1 MIVGIPKEIK
11 NNEFRVGM
19 IPAGVEALVAGGHK
33 VFVQKDAGL
42 ASAIPDAEYEK
53 AGAKILVT
61 PKAIFEKA
69 DLIVKVKEPLAS
81 EYPLLQPGQVVFTYF
96 HFASSRELT
105 ESVLARK
112 IVAVAYETIQLP
124 DGTLPLLT
132 PMSEVAGR
140 LAVVEGAKYLEKP
153 FSGRGLLLSGVPG
166 VAPAEVIIIGGGVV
180 GKSAA
185 KIAAGLGANVT
196 ILDINIDRL
205 RYLEDIMPK
214 NVVTLHSNSHNLR
227 VAVKHADILIGA
239 VLIPGAK
246 APVLVTKQ
254 MVNSMKQ
261 GAVIVDVSVDQGG
274 CIETCHP
281 TTHADPTYIVN
292 GVIHY
297 CVANMPGAVPRTSTF
312 ALSNSTIPY
321 MLALANKRYKQAM
334 LDDQAL
340 LKGLNM
346 INGKLTIK
354 AVADTFGL
362 DYIPRDKALK
372 LSD

>member
-19 IPAGVEALVAGGHK
+19 IPAGVEALVNAGHK
-33 VFVQKDAGL
+33 VYVQKGAGL
-42 ASAIPDAEYEK
+42 ASAITDAEYEQ
-53 AGAKILVT
+53 AGAKIYAT
-61 PKAIFEKA
+61 AKAVYEKA
-69 DLIVKVKEPLAS
+69 DMIIKVKEPLAP
-81 EYPLLQPGQVVFTYF
+81 EYPMMQPGQVVFTYF

-153 FSGRGLLLSGVPG
+153 FFGRGLLLSGVPG
-166 VAPAEVIIIGGGVV
+166 VGPAEVIIIGGGVV

-205 RYLEDIMPK
+205 RHLEDIMPK
-214 NVVTLHSNSHNLR
+214 NVVTIHSNAHNLR
-227 VAVKHADILIGA
+227 AAVKLADILIGA

-246 APVLVTKQ
+246 APVLVSKQ
-254 MVNSMKQ
+254 MVGTMKK

-281 TTHADPTYIVN
+281 TTHDNPTFIVN
-292 GVIHY
+292 GVVHY

-321 MLALANKRYKQAM
+321 MLALANKGYKQAM
-334 LDDQAL
+334 LDDPAL

-354 AVADTFGL
+354 AVADTFSL

-372 LSD
+372 

>member
-1 MIVGIPKEIK
+1 MIIGIPKEIK
-11 NNEFRVGM
+11 ENEYRCGM
-19 IPAGVEALVAGGHK
+19 IPAGVEYLVEAGHK
-33 VFVQKDAGL
+33 VYVQKDAGL
-42 ASAIPDAEYEK
+42 ASAIPDSEYEK
-53 AGAKILVT
+53 AGAKIVVT
-61 PKAIFEKA
+61 AKSIYEKA
-69 DLIVKVKEPLAS
+69 DMIIKVKEPQPA
-81 EYPLLQPGQVVFTYF
+81 EYPMLQPGQIVFTYF

-105 ESVLARK
+105 ESMLERK
-112 IVAVAYETIQLP
+112 IIAVAYETIQLP

-153 FSGRGLLLSGVPG
+153 FSGRGILLGGVPG
-166 VAPAEVIIIGGGVV
+166 VAPAEVVIIGGGVV

-214 NVVTLHSNSHNLR
+214 NVVTLHSNVHNLR
-227 VAVKHADILIGA
+227 TAVKHADILIGA
-239 VLIPGAK
+239 VLIPGAR

-254 MVNSMKQ
+254 MVATMKK

-281 TTHADPTYIVN
+281 TTHSNPTYIVN

-321 MLALANKRYKQAM
+321 ALALANKGYKQAM
-334 LDDQAL
+334 FDDPAL

-346 INGKLTIK
+346 MNGKLTIK
-354 AVADTFGL
+354 QVADTFKL
-362 DYIPRDKALK
+362 EYVPREKALK
-372 LSD
+372 EN

>member
-19 IPAGVEALVAGGHK
+19 IPAGVEALVNAGHK
-33 VFVQKDAGL
+33 VYVQKDAGL
-42 ASAIPDAEYEK
+42 ASAIPDTEYEQ
-53 AGAKILVT
+53 AGAKLYASAK
-61 PKAIFEKA
+61 PIFEKA
-69 DLIVKVKEPLAS
+69 DMIIKVKEPLAP
-81 EYPLLQPGQVVFTYF
+81 EYPMMQSGQVVFTYF

-112 IVAVAYETIQLP
+112 IIAVAYETIQLP
-124 DGTLPLLT
+124 DKTLPLLT

-153 FSGRGLLLSGVPG
+153 FFGRGLLLSGVPG

-196 ILDINIDRL
+196 ILDVNIDRL

-214 NVVTLHSNSHNLR
+214 NVVTVHSNAHNLR

-246 APVLVTKQ
+246 APVLVSKQ
-254 MVNSMKQ
+254 MVATMKK

-281 TTHADPTYIVN
+281 TTHDNPTFIVN
-292 GVIHY
+292 GVVHY

-321 MLALANKRYKQAM
+321 MLALANKGYKQAM
-334 LDDQAL
+334 LDDPAL

-354 AVADTFGL
+354 QVADTFGL
-362 DYIPRDKALK
+362 EYIPRDRALK
-372 LSD
+372 